1 MWAPANG
8 ATPFLCG
15 SGLLVSLL
23 WADSIEPARYC
34 QVNSCGK
41 ETPGSIPNPAVKL
54 PAADG
59 SMVITPC
66 ESRYRLAFLFV
77 RPHRITASPSDS
89 QSESRGSIPR
99 GATKKHTRKGVFF
112 YCWGNM

>member
-66 ESRYRLAFLFV
+66 ESRYRLAFLLYG
-77 RPHRITASPSDS
+77 PI
-89 QSESRGSIPR
+89 G
-99 GATKKHTRKGVFF
+99 
-112 YCWGNM
+112 